1 MTVTGREHTP
11 RACARQGEE
20 EMTQENWSSEGA
32 RLTAEAF
39 EETTRFLPAC
49 GYELR
54 LVHHEPESHRTISR
68 YYTRAQLLGSVR
80 YLRGMNREGYHV
92 FFRPAAPHFVYVDD
106 VSDDDIDAML
116 ADGLR
121 PVLVYQTSEG
131 LRHAWFQLAN
141 RPEYVTE
148 VEATMARK
156 ILAERYRG
164 DRCATGKNQ
173 LGRLPGLRNV
183 KPMHEDRD
191 GGHPLVIIK
200 RGVFAPVASTLLAEA
215 KDRVAASPQLSP
227 LPPRGRVFPCAL
239 NTDIDP
245 SRSPMTPEEATTSTR
260 PNSGIKPNG
269 MAGACRPRKAYVAMP
284 ITPWSM
290 ASGFNTDMT
299 PMTLLRY
306 SCTQATRRQNVGWI
320 M

>member
-1 MTVTGREHTP
+1 MSGTILRRRDRTARPPRVEHY
-11 RACARQGEE
+11 
-20 EMTQENWSSEGA
+20 SSA
-32 RLTAEAF
+32 VN
-39 EETTRFLPAC
+39 TTRFLPAC

-245 SRSPMTPEEATTSTR
+245 SRSPMTPEEAHNIYEAELR
-260 PNSGIKPNG
+260 HQAERNG
-269 MAGACRPRKAYVAMP
+269 WSLPAQKGVRSHADYAVVYGLRVQYGYDPDDLAALLLHASDKAAERGMDYVIRTVHA
-284 ITPWSM
+284 
-290 ASGFNTDMT
+290 A
-299 PMTLLRY
+299 L
-306 SCTQATRRQNVGWI
+306 
-320 M
+320 